1 MLSRLLRNLPFGALL
16 PTLLLVGLC
25 AALSNTAFAEP
36 RVALVIGNDAYGTLP
51 DLNNARADARGMA
64 AKLESLGFEV
74 ILKLD
79 AGRRDFGRALADFE
93 GRLASAEVGLVF
105 YAGHGIQ
112 ADGRNWLIPSDAEI
126 EIEEDL
132 RFEGIDSGEILQTM
146 KRAGSDLNIVI
157 LDACRDNPL
166 PKRSRSAARGL
177 VVASVPKGIKG
188 TAIVYSAAPGETAQD
203 GDPGGN
209 GVFTG
214 ALLAVLDEPG
224 LSLEQVFKKTAARV
238 ARRTGGKQKPWINSS
253 VTGDFYFKPRVQAA
267 SPAPTTGGV
276 DKETLFW
283 QSIQSSDDPAMFEA
297 YLEQFPNGTFAPL
310 ARAKVAALK
319 TEQVAGLTPPTVE
332 DMDATFVAVKTAN
345 VRAGPS
351 AETEKMGRLTID
363 DPVAVTGK
371 VRGKDWY
378 RIAHAGATAYVF
390 VPLIAAVDPAELVAW
405 RRVKGSNQA
414 SDVEAFLEAHPTG
427 PFAVQAETLLAALTP
442 VPGTAPSAGPKATP
456 GDRARGLALLER
468 AVDTAE
474 SIGDPKIRVYATGYL
489 IDELFRQGR
498 PAAVRRLATSVQ
510 NAFAAIGE
518 NREYYVGI
526 LAQVL
531 VVAGNEGEALGLA
544 DQYSDQRDSIL
555 QSISEGL
562 AVRGDFEA
570 ALRKSDQIGD
580 IEYRGWALRDIA
592 RQVMKGGDTQRALRI
607 VNRMSDA
614 DDRAMELTV
623 ISDAQRKAGD
633 MTGAGRTLAMAE
645 DALRAAAASDRS
657 SVLNAL
663 VEGYSALG
671 DRSAAERILGDLR
684 ALPSRLAEDIEREF
698 AQNRLA
704 SAEALLGDF
713 NGARLSMAEQ
723 KGTTSAV

>member
-1 MLSRLLRNLPFGALL
+1 M
-16 PTLLLVGLC
+16 
-25 AALSNTAFAEP
+25 
-36 RVALVIGNDAYGTLP
+36 
-51 DLNNARADARGMA
+51 
-64 AKLESLGFEV
+64 
-74 ILKLD
+74 
-79 AGRRDFGRALADFE
+79 
-93 GRLASAEVGLVF
+93 
-105 YAGHGIQ
+105 
-112 ADGRNWLIPSDAEI
+112 
-126 EIEEDL
+126 
-132 RFEGIDSGEILQTM
+132 
-146 KRAGSDLNIVI
+146 
-157 LDACRDNPL
+157 
-166 PKRSRSAARGL
+166 
-177 VVASVPKGIKG
+177 
-188 TAIVYSAAPGETAQD
+188 
-203 GDPGGN
+203 
-209 GVFTG
+209 
-214 ALLAVLDEPG
+214 
-224 LSLEQVFKKTAARV
+224 
-238 ARRTGGKQKPWINSS
+238 
-253 VTGDFYFKPRVQAA
+253 
-267 SPAPTTGGV
+267 
-276 DKETLFW
+276 
-283 QSIQSSDDPAMFEA
+283 
-297 YLEQFPNGTFAPL
+297 
-310 ARAKVAALK
+310 
-319 TEQVAGLTPPTVE
+319 
-332 DMDATFVAVKTAN
+332 
-345 VRAGPS
+345 
-351 AETEKMGRLTID
+351 
-363 DPVAVTGK
+363 
-371 VRGKDWY
+371 
-378 RIAHAGATAYVF
+378 
-390 VPLIAAVDPAELVAW
+390 
-405 RRVKGSNQA
+405 KGSNQA

-633 MTGAGRTLAMAE
+633 MTGAGRNLAMAE

-713 NGARLSMAEQ
+713 NGARRIANSIADADYRKWALRDIAGAFAKAGRYDEALDVAGGIADDWAKTLIAEEMAKAGLVER
-723 KGTTSAV
+723 AVAVADGIGSGYPRSVAYSSIAEILLDPPVAAAAR